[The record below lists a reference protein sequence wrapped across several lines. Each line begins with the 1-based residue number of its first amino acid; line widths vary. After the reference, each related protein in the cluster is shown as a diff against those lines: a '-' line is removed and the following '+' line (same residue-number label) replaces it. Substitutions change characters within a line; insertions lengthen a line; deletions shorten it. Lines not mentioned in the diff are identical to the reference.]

1 MKQFIFNTTATM
13 KDYNSEKWWIERDIV
28 KSMQVE
34 AKDLREALNEYREI
48 IAEKYYID
56 ISNNAIKNKNAM
68 YIDLANGESKQIGY
82 VITGKT
88 DFQNDAGKWTSQYI
102 DLWIDIVSVVD
113 TVFS

>member
-1 MKQFIFNTTATM
+1 MPLSTRMRPDN
-13 KDYNSEKWWIERDIV
+13 
-28 KSMQVE
+28 
-34 AKDLREALNEYREI
+34 
-48 IAEKYYID
+48 ID
-56 ISNNAIKNKNAM
+56 DFVGQSHFMYKGSLLYNAIKNKNAM
-68 YIDLANGESKQIGY
+68 YINLANGESKQIGY